1 MSGPQNWLPV
11 LLGGAVGAPLRYLTD
26 RAVQARHDTVFPW
39 GTFTVNVVG
48 SLILGVLT
56 GAALSGAVGTGVQL
70 LLGTGFCGALT
81 TYSTFSY
88 ETLRLA
94 ESGAILFA
102 VVNVVAS
109 VVAGL
114 GAVFLGLALAQ
125 TIFA

>member
-1 MSGPQNWLPV
+1 MNWLLV
-11 LLGGAVGAPLRYLTD
+11 LLGGAIGAPLRYLTD

-48 SLILGVLT
+48 SLILGVLA

-70 LLGTGFCGALT
+70 LLGTGLCGALT

-94 ESGAILFA
+94 ETGAMFFA
-102 VVNVVAS
+102 VANVIAS
-109 VVAGL
+109 IVAGL
-114 GAVFLGLALAQ
+114 GAVFIGLTLAQ
-125 TIFA
+125 AIFE